1 MEFADL
7 LNNHLLINS
16 LAAWAAA
23 QIIKTVIFA
32 VIHKELDFH
41 RLFGDGG
48 MPSGHSATV
57 TAMATTAGLEYGLAS
72 PLFAIAAVL
81 AIIVMHDAMGV
92 RLEAGKHAR
101 VLNQLLDLFSSDMK
115 PEETMKELLGHT
127 PLQVTF
133 GALLG
138 LTIALLLG

>member
-101 VLNQLLDLFSSDMK
+101 GLNQLLDLFSSDMK

>member
-1 MEFADL
+1 
-7 LNNHLLINS
+7 
-16 LAAWAAA
+16 
-23 QIIKTVIFA
+23 
-32 VIHKELDFH
+32 
-41 RLFGDGG
+41 
-48 MPSGHSATV
+48 
-57 TAMATTAGLEYGLAS
+57 
-72 PLFAIAAVL
+72 
-81 AIIVMHDAMGV
+81 MHDAMGV